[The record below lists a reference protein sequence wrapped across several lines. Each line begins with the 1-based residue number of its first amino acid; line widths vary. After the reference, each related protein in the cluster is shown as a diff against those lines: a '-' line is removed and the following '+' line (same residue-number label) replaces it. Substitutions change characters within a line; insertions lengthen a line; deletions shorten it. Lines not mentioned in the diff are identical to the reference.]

1 MNDNGARQPP
11 ELTQSPT
18 PVGQVL
24 GTEDATPLEFW
35 VALRAGQVLQL
46 DDLVALQRVLPDGRV
61 VRIFGVVT
69 QVRTRHEGTRFDTD
83 VFLIKDGV
91 LPAEVSEAARIL
103 ATRFEPEVFVPPWPG
118 EDVFR
123 AEGSDRDLALFAD
136 SWEEKVP
143 IGLSRNGEP
152 VYANLEFMDGRRG
165 AHVNISGVSGVATKS
180 TYALFLLFSLFESG
194 ALGAEAI
201 NTCGLV
207 FNVKGEDLL
216 FLDRPNNKL
225 TPERAVRYQPLGL
238 TARPFSDVTFWAPP
252 RRGVASAA
260 PDVSSRASDV
270 TSFFWTV
277 HEFCTQ
283 DLLPFLFAD
292 AEDER
297 AQYPMVLHNVM
308 AQLRKAEPYG
318 YGAASLEYQGVAAN
332 IDTYERLVK
341 HIESQLAED
350 PQTWAGPAIGQ
361 GTINAFVRRLY
372 GSAQHVQ
379 HLIRGDILNP
389 EEHRIRFDS
398 RLSVIDIHNMN
409 DRAQR
414 FVVGSVLRKAFED
427 KERSGSGKPLLFVVL
442 DELNK
447 YAPRDGSSPI
457 KEILLDIAE
466 RGRSLGIILIGAQQT
481 ASEVERRIVANSS
494 LRVVGRLD
502 SAEATREEYRFL
514 PETVR
519 QRATIL
525 KPGTMIV
532 SQPEL
537 PVPVVLEFPF
547 PAWATRQTESALVAA
562 SGPSDPF
569 EGLV

>member
-1 MNDNGARQPP
+1 MGPI
-11 ELTQSPT
+11 
-18 PVGQVL
+18 GHVL

-35 VALRAGQVLQL
+35 VALRPQCFLQL
-46 DDLVALQRVLPDGRV
+46 DDLVALQRELPDGRA

-69 QVRTRHEGTRFDTD
+69 QVRTRHEGPRFDTD
-83 VFLIKDGV
+83 VFLVKDGL
-91 LPAEVSEAARIL
+91 LPAEVSEAAKVL

-123 AEGSDRDLALFAD
+123 AEGEDRDLALFSD
-136 SWEEKVP
+136 GWEEKVP
-143 IGLSRNGEP
+143 IGLSRNDEP
-152 VYANLEFMDGRRG
+152 IYANLEFMDGTRG

-194 ALGAEAI
+194 VLGAEAI
-201 NTCGLV
+201 NTRGLV

-216 FLDRPNNKL
+216 HLDRPNSRL
-225 TPERAVRYQPLGL
+225 TAEQASRYQHLGL
-238 TARPFSDVTFWAPP
+238 TARPFSDVAFWAPP

-260 PDVSSRASDV
+260 PDVSSRSDDV
-270 TSFFWTV
+270 KSFFWTI

-283 DLLPFLFAD
+283 DLLPFLFAA

-297 AQYPMVLHNVM
+297 AQYPLVLHNVM
-308 AQLRKAEPYG
+308 AQLRRAKPFG
-318 YGAASLEYQGVAAN
+318 NGAAALDDGGAEIN
-332 IDTYERLVK
+332 LDTYERLVNY
-341 HIESQLAED
+341 IEAQLGAN
-350 PQTWAGPAIGQ
+350 PQLWAGPAIGQ

-379 HLIRGDILNP
+379 HLIRGDIPNP
-389 EEHRIRFDS
+389 DAHRIKFDS

-447 YAPRDGSSPI
+447 YAPREGSSPI
-457 KEILLDIAE
+457 KEILLDVAE

-481 ASEVERRIVANSS
+481 ASEVERRIIANSS

-514 PETVR
+514 PDTVR

-525 KPGTMIV
+525 KPGTMVV

-547 PAWATRQTESALVAA
+547 PSWATRQSESALPTT
-562 SGPSDPF
+562 SGPLDPF